1 MSFQD
6 TEGNFLGGHYSER
19 FCYRIIY
26 GNAFLDSQI
35 GVKFRFEGYPIS
47 VQEAVIFRYFS
58 VLVNFRL
65 RMTDGIP
72 PLNIAHT

>member
-1 MSFQD
+1 MHQ
-6 TEGNFLGGHYSER
+6 GPNKGGHYPER

-26 GNAFLDSQI
+26 GNGFLDSQI
-35 GVKFRFEGYPIS
+35 GIKFRFEGYPIS

-58 VLVNFRL
+58 VLVHFRL
-65 RMTDGIP
+65 QMTDGIP